1 MRIRILCVGKLK
13 ENFYQ
18 QACEEYQKRLTKYAT
33 VEIVEVADES
43 APEQLS
49 HAEQQQVLYREGQR
63 LQKQSKGDV
72 TLALCI
78 GGKQE
83 SSEEF
88 AKRLCSYESSGISCV
103 QFLIG
108 GSLGL
113 HESLIQ
119 AADEKLSLSKLTFP
133 HNLARLVLLEQTY
146 RAMKINRN
154 EPYHK

>member
-13 ENFYQ
+13 EKFYQ
-18 QACEEYQKRLTKYAT
+18 QACDEYAKRLSKYAT
-33 VEIVEVADES
+33 VEIVEVPDES
-43 APEQLS
+43 APEQL
-49 HAEQQQVLYREGQR
+49 HFAEQQQLLVREAQR

-72 TLALCI
+72 SIALCI
-78 GGKQE
+78 GGVTE

-88 AKRLCSYESSGISCV
+88 AKRLCAYENSGISCV

-113 HESLIQ
+113 HESLLK
-119 AADEKLSLSKLTFP
+119 ASHERLSLSRLTFP
-133 HNLARLVLLEQTY
+133 HNLARVVLLEQLY

-154 EPYHK
+154 ETYHK